1 MISRAKSEA
10 LFAEALNY
18 IPGGVNSPVRAFRAV
33 GGKPFFVNKAKGCRV
48 WDVDGNE
55 YIDYVGTW
63 GPAILGHAHPKIISA
78 VKEAADH
85 GTSFGIPNPA
95 EVTMAKMICS
105 LVPSVQK
112 VRMTNSGTEACM
124 SAIRLARGFTK
135 RDKIIKFDGCYHGH
149 GDSLLVKA
157 GSGALT
163 FGHPDS
169 AGVPADFAKH
179 TIVLPY
185 NETEPLQAAFAANKN
200 EIACIIVEPVAGNA
214 GLFIPKPGW
223 LEFLRE
229 ITKANGALLIFDE
242 VMTGFRLAPGGAQER
257 FGITPD
263 LSTFGKI
270 IGGGLPVGAFGGRAD
285 IMDYL
290 APLGPVYQAG
300 TLSGNPLAM
309 AAGIAN
315 LDVLTEGRVTRVT
328 NSSARVESGTRVTRP
343 SETGYDRLE
352 HLGATLEAGMCDA
365 AKSAGVPVTFNRCGS
380 MFCGYFTSEPVWN
393 LADAMKSD
401 RERFKKFFHA
411 MLNAGVYLAP
421 SQFEAG
427 FISLAHSEA
436 DLERTVSAAA
446 RAMEA
451 L

>member
-1 MISRAKSEA
+1 MVRNQSEK
-10 LFAEALNY
+10 LFAEALKY

-33 GGKPFFVNKAKGCRV
+33 GGQPFFVNRASGARI

-55 YIDYVGTW
+55 LLDYVGTW

-78 VKEAADH
+78 IKAAADH
-85 GTSFGIPNPA
+85 GTSFGIPNPL
-95 EVTMAKMICS
+95 EVTMAKLICERVS
-105 LVPSVQK
+105 SVQK
-112 VRMTNSGTEACM
+112 IRMTSSGTEACM

-149 GDSLLVKA
+149 VDSLLVRA

-169 AGVPADFAKH
+169 AGVPAAFTQH
-179 TIVLPY
+179 TIVVPY
-185 NETEPLQAAFAANKN
+185 NDVEALKAAFAANKN
-200 EIACIIVEPVAGNA
+200 QIAGIIVEPVPGNA
-214 GLFIPKPGW
+214 GLYLPRPGY

-229 ITKANGALLIFDE
+229 ITQTNGALLIFDE

-257 FGITPD
+257 FKITPD
-263 LSTFGKI
+263 LTCLGKI
-270 IGGGLPVGAFGGRAD
+270 IGGGLPVGAFGGRAE
-285 IMDYL
+285 IMDCL

-315 LDVLTEGRVTRVT
+315 LEELQ
-328 NSSARVESGTRVTRP
+328 SSGV
-343 SETGYDRLE
+343 YHKLE
-352 HLGATLEAGMCDA
+352 MLGEQLAAGMQDA
-365 AKSAGVPVTFNRCGS
+365 AKSANVPVTFNRCGS
-380 MFCGYFTSEPVWN
+380 MFCAYFTSGPVHN
-393 LADAMKSD
+393 LADAMRSD
-401 RERFKKFFHA
+401 RERFKKFFHG
-411 MLNAGVYLAP
+411 MLDAAFYFAP

-427 FISLAHSEA
+427 FISAAHTAA
-436 DLERTVSAAA
+436 DIDRTVTAAA
-446 RAMEA
+446 KILRG